1 MTLKFSGHDTF
12 HCKQQWLLKGYEF
25 TENQGYKEFNQTEK
39 AIKLLGIGRNM
50 VSSLKY
56 WLDAFNITENGNLT
70 PFANYIFSEHNGV
83 DRYLEDEGT
92 LWLLQ
97 FYICHFKHASIYNLI
112 FTEYF
117 IDKASYEFNDE
128 KIISFIN
135 KFGDDRNIRRTSE
148 NTLSTDFKVFIRS
161 YIATKKDAKNIEDD
175 VNSPLLELNL
185 VEKVDSKGDLYR
197 INKTEREIPLSI
209 LAYCISEL
217 ATSLDKNVI
226 DINDIQNTI
235 ANYFC
240 MTNESLQDHLIRLN
254 TIKELSMTYSD
265 TAGNSNVSIKNNSED
280 LKKSLLNNYYEIQ

>member
-1 MTLKFSGHDTF
+1 MILKFSGHDTF

-25 TENQGYKEFNQTEK
+25 TVNQTYREFNHTEN
-39 AIKLLGIGRNM
+39 AIKHLGIGRNM

-56 WLDAFNITENGNLT
+56 WLDAFHITENGRIT
-70 PFANYIFSEHNGV
+70 AFAETIFSEDNGV

-117 IDKASYEFNDE
+117 IDKASYEFNEE

-135 KFGDDRNIRRTSE
+135 KFSDSNNIKRTSS
-148 NTLSTDFKVFIRS
+148 NTLSSDFKVFIRS
-161 YIATKKDAKNIEDD
+161 YTATKKVAKNIEED

-185 VEKVDSKGDLYR
+185 IEKVDSKGDSYR
-197 INKTEREIPLSI
+197 INKIDRDIPLQI
-209 LAYCISEL
+209 LGYCIAEL
-217 ATSLDKNVI
+217 SNTIKQSVI
-226 DINDIQNTI
+226 DQGVLQDTI

-240 MTNESLQDHLIRLN
+240 MTNESLQDHLIRLHADPFFS
-254 TIKELSMTYSD
+254 ISYSN
-265 TAGNSNVSIKNNSED
+265 TAGNNNVSIKADVDE
-280 LKKSLLNNYYEIQ
+280 LKTRLLNNYYEA

>member
-56 WLDAFNITENGNLT
+56 WLDAFNITKDGLLT
-70 PFANYIFSEHNGV
+70 EFADYIFSEKDGV

-117 IDKASYEFNDE
+117 IDKASYEFNEE
-128 KIISFIN
+128 KVISFIN
-135 KFGDDRNIRRTSE
+135 KFGDDRNVRRTSE

-175 VNSPLLELNL
+175 LNSPLLELNL
-185 VEKVDSKGDLYR
+185 VEKVDSKSDLYR
-197 INKTEREIPLSI
+197 INKTEREIPLPI

-240 MTNESLQDHLIRLN
+240 MTNESLQDHLIGLN
-254 TIKELSMTYSD
+254 AIKELSMTYSD